1 MFFYKPMQNPSSEE
15 FYMIGI
21 NYENPLNKEELN
33 IMFNVLNNYNSEE
46 CLVDNIPEYFILQL
60 ENIMRK
66 LADNYD
72 RAIEKKI
79 YYLDNLDK
87 ITQEHIRDLNKTI
100 IRKNQEFADEMG
112 LSK

>member
-1 MFFYKPMQNPSSEE
+1 
-15 FYMIGI
+15 
-21 NYENPLNKEELN
+21 
-33 IMFNVLNNYNSEE
+33 
-46 CLVDNIPEYFILQL
+46 
-60 ENIMRK
+60 MRK